1 MEIQANSR
9 QIPKVQE
16 ICADKRYSDV
26 LYTYLQSISE
36 KRDSNTRVVAKEE
49 VNFSKL
55 ANKFNLTRQTLSK
68 KMKMLIET
76 GLVSFDDGEKVYKL
90 SILENKRAALIPYET
105 TKLLSDS
112 LSEHAIST
120 YVYLLNRYYA
130 EGKPYVFTYEQIKRF
145 IGISTATRSNDDTI
159 SNILFVLQKIG
170 LIKYSMKAQTQE
182 DTSFK
187 NIKTIYQIEWVVN
200 KVVKNLGE

>member
-1 MEIQANSR
+1 MELQTNSR
-9 QIPKVQE
+9 QIPKIQE

-26 LYTYLQSISE
+26 LYTYLQSISI
-36 KRDSNTRVVAKEE
+36 RDGAIRSVSKDE

-55 ANKFNLTRQTLSK
+55 AAKFNLSRQTVSK
-68 KMKMLIET
+68 KMKMLTET
-76 GLVSFDDGEKVYKL
+76 GLISFNDKKKIYEL
-90 SILENKRAALIPYET
+90 NLLENYQAALIPYET
-105 TKLLSDS
+105 VKLLTDS

-130 EGKPYVFTYEQIKRF
+130 EQKPYVFTYEQIKKF